1 MDDVISN
8 SRISDIRNPLPVGIS
23 IRGLG
28 NNLKLTVGS
37 IILYVEGVLEE
48 TQADGVDCTVNPP
61 EPETHD
67 AD

>member
-1 MDDVISN
+1 LDDGIST

-37 IILYVEGVLEE
+37 IILHGEAGLEE
-48 TQADGVDCTVNPP
+48 TQADGVDCTVNRP